1 MQATQS
7 LRIVPSELPPPG
19 KTDVSTLSK
28 FGVHDTFRH
37 GFKSESHAIN
47 RHPLENRL
55 ARWEET
61 QTNLK
66 LTFERRIFGLH
77 APMRR
82 MMEKKIV
89 SNIQRFPGLPN
100 SNLGLEI
107 LSGKDETIDVEDFM
121 NTPDM
126 STQMV
131 DFHTFM
137 EAKIGIKI

>member
-1 MQATQS
+1 MQS
-7 LRIVPSELPPPG
+7 LRIVPSEFPPPS
-19 KTDVSTLSK
+19 KSDVSTLSK

-37 GFKSESHAIN
+37 GLSSESHGSA

-66 LTFERRIFGLH
+66 LTFERRIYGLH

-89 SNIQRFPGLPN
+89 SNLHRFSGMPN

-107 LSGKDETIDVEDFM
+107 LSGKDETLDMDDYL
-121 NTPDM
+121 NTPEM

-137 EAKIGIKI
+137 EAKMGIKL